1 LAVTDMSRTEGHA
14 ASHRRSYSSIIL
26 SYVPL
31 IVVSL
36 LVLVPLIWMISTSF
50 KGRQEFYSAT
60 ATLVP
65 LHPTL
70 INYRYVLTQ
79 LGYLPIYLR
88 NSFIVTFGAVLIIAV
103 LSSLAAY
110 AFARMRFRG
119 RDFIFLA
126 LILSIFIPNVG
137 GLMSLYELMSF
148 LHLRNSLIGLIL
160 YFGSALPVP
169 IFIMRQGFLAVPRE
183 LEEAALVDGASWFRV
198 FISIA
203 LPIAFNALILVMIL
217 TFVAVWGDFL
227 VTFILVDQDANMTIS
242 VGAQKVLVMPYA
254 TTITPGF
261 AGLFTTE
268 AANAA
273 ILLLASIPVV
283 LVYLVLQRWFM
294 RGLTEGALK
303 F

>member
-1 LAVTDMSRTEGHA
+1 MAMNPATVNSA
-14 ASHRRSYSSIIL
+14 AAPGWRRSPLRVVGEYL
-26 SYVPL
+26 PL
-31 IVVSL
+31 ILVSL
-36 LVLVPLIWMISTSF
+36 LVLIPLIWMISTSF

-70 INYRYVLTQ
+70 INYRYILTQ
-79 LGYLPIYLR
+79 LGDLPIYLR
-88 NSFIVTFGAVLIIAV
+88 NSFLVTCGTVVLTA
-103 LSSLAAY
+103 LFASLAAY

-119 RDFIFLA
+119 RDLIFTA
-126 LILSIFIPNVG
+126 LILSLFIPNVG

-148 LHLRNSLIGLIL
+148 LGLRNSLVGLIL
-160 YFGSALPVP
+160 YFSAALPVP
-169 IFIMRQGFLAVPRE
+169 IFILRQGFLAIPRE
-183 LEEAALVDGASWFRV
+183 LEEAALVDGAGWLQV
-198 FISIA
+198 FWSIA

-227 VTFILVDQDANMTIS
+227 VTFILVDQDSKMTIS

-273 ILLLASIPVV
+273 VLLLASAPVV

-294 RGLTEGALK
+294 QGLTQGALK

>member
-1 LAVTDMSRTEGHA
+1 MATTQTAIHPALPARRQSPLGVLAT
-14 ASHRRSYSSIIL
+14 YL
-26 SYVPL
+26 PL
-31 IVVSL
+31 LLMSL
-36 LVLVPLIWMISTSF
+36 LVLVPLIWMVSTSF

-60 ATLVP
+60 SSLVP

-70 INYRYVLTQ
+70 INYRYILTQ
-79 LGYLPIYLR
+79 LGDLPIYLR
-88 NSFIVTFGAVLIIAV
+88 NSFIVTCGTVALTA
-103 LSSLAAY
+103 LLASLAAY

-119 RDFIFLA
+119 RDLIFTA
-126 LILSIFIPNVG
+126 LILSLFIPNVG

-148 LHLRNSLIGLIL
+148 LGLRNSLVGLIL
-160 YFGSALPVP
+160 YFSAALPVP
-169 IFIMRQGFLAVPRE
+169 IFILRQGFLAVPRE
-183 LEEAALVDGASWFRV
+183 LEEAALVDGAGWLRV
-198 FISIA
+198 FWSVA

-217 TFVAVWGDFL
+217 VFVAVWGDFL
-227 VTFILVDQDANMTIS
+227 VTFILIDQDSKMTIS
-242 VGAQKVLVMPYA
+242 IGAQKVLVMPYA

-273 ILLLASIPVV
+273 VLLLASAPVV

-294 RGLTEGALK
+294 QGLTQGALK

>member
-1 LAVTDMSRTEGHA
+1 MEATDLSRA
-14 ASHRRSYSSIIL
+14 RLSSSRRVKPFQVAL

-31 IVVSL
+31 ILVAL
-36 LVLVPLIWMISTSF
+36 LVLVPLIWMVSTSF
-50 KGRQEFYSAT
+50 KGRQEFYSTT
-60 ATLVP
+60 ATLIP
-65 LHPTL
+65 LQPTL

-88 NSFIVTFGAVLIIAV
+88 NSFIVTFSAVIIIAV

-126 LILSIFIPNVG
+126 LVLSIFVPNVG
-137 GLMSLYELMSF
+137 GLMSLYELMSY
-148 LHLRNSLIGLIL
+148 LQLRNSLVGLIL
-160 YFGSALPVP
+160 YFSSALPIP

-183 LEEAALVDGASWFRV
+183 LEEAALVDGAGWFRV
-198 FISIA
+198 FWSIA
-203 LPIAFNALILVMIL
+203 LPVAFNALVLVMIL
-217 TFVAVWGDFL
+217 AFVAVWGDFL

-273 ILLLASIPVV
+273 VLLLASAPVV
-283 LVYLVLQRWFM
+283 VVYLVLQRWFM